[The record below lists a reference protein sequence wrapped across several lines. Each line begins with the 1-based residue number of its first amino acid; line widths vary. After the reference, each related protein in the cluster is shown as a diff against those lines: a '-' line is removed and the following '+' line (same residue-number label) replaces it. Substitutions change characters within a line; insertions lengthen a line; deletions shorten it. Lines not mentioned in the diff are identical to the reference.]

1 MPVVTKWDVET
12 ITQKEYSA
20 YSTNYKQWVKEPLM
34 QEERDNCTSTSCV
47 KNKKWKRM
55 KDFVEGYCLQES
67 YVKRSNRV
75 NTVTII
81 DDLVLFMAKRAVSR
95 SRTLIICKNHYKKG
109 ISSFGLE
116 KPYKNSKCPQAL
128 PIQRIIWMKEMEEC
142 HTTHL
147 GRFVSRW

>member
-1 MPVVTKWDVET
+1 
-12 ITQKEYSA
+12 
-20 YSTNYKQWVKEPLM
+20 
-34 QEERDNCTSTSCV
+34 
-47 KNKKWKRM
+47 M

-109 ISSFGLE
+109 ISRFGLE

-128 PIQRIIWMKEMEEC
+128 PIQRII
-142 HTTHL
+142 
-147 GRFVSRW
+147 